1 MTQQPP
7 TNLEQFVNK
16 FNERR
21 EAAGNNPLLGRAVV
35 FYQELVKRRTIES
48 YFVAQ
53 QFTELHQQISSSL
66 DEEGLSDEER
76 TDIALLGISLSHL
89 IEERS
94 VRNSNFYNLSQAH
107 KNFVADIATRP
118 GVNHAQILNHAI
130 SCLDNDGVELL
141 AQKSVEKL
149 GAANWDIIAFGID
162 LQTQKAQIFVRCLVG
177 EQANAN
183 KALEAENQELRDR
196 VQRGLNGSQ
205 NIGTQQLSQHVGR
218 GSL

>member
-21 EAAGNNPLLGRAVV
+21 EAAGKDPLLDRAVG
-35 FYQELVKRRTIES
+35 FYQELVKHRTTES
-48 YFVAQ
+48 YFDAQ
-53 QFTELHQQISSSL
+53 QFTELHQQISGSL

-76 TDIALLGISLSHL
+76 TDIILLGISLSRL

-94 VRNSNFYNLSQAH
+94 VRASNFDELSQAH
-107 KNFVADIATRP
+107 RNFVADIATHP
-118 GVNHAQILNHAI
+118 GVKHAQILNHAI
-130 SCLDNDGVELL
+130 SCLDNDGVEPL

-149 GAANWDIIAFGID
+149 GAANWGTIAFGID
-162 LQTQKAQIFVRCLVG
+162 LQTEKAKTFIRYLIA

-183 KALEAENQELRDR
+183 KKLRDT
-196 VQRGLNGSQ
+196 VQRGLSGNT
-205 NIGTQQLSQHVGR
+205 NFATQQSFEAGGR
-218 GSL
+218 